1 MTNLWSH
8 KAPDQPNDAES
19 YSPMNQVPT
28 VALSALIKPWSG
40 SHAHAKIEKTSA
52 SQNANET
59 TSPGSHLPNAPNAH
73 PLADNLAGNQ
83 RLFLECLHMLL
94 VNPGRTPLGIVSVL
108 ITQQASFMKK
118 VIIAEKQQS
127 ETNNNNNNNNHG
139 REPLAPDEVSVSS
152 NARTDPGPRIQ
163 DEYKDVNSAAS
174 APAQLTTS
182 KNQPSLDSVVSDVSA
197 DEWDTDRIDPALVEA
212 QKEIINRQDKQIQDF
227 AAKQQENQ
235 ETIGQLAAQ
244 QQENQETIGQL
255 LTEQQASQQF
265 IDQQQ
270 TELLGKLE
278 AAHAQQVQLVQ
289 KHNEDVAKLY
299 SNKDEMMA
307 IIEGQHVGLKERDW
321 LLKGQKI
328 EHAER
333 LVQLAMG
340 KRSEATATSLKNP
353 VDNKDNKDNSE
364 SDEVTIQDLA
374 NFAKRKPPS
383 TVDNNH
389 SGRNQHN
396 NRKKN
401 QQRKKTAKHKDGS
414 IGSNTTSQTRNQS
427 KHKEVPVVYDWDT
440 DWDGTPLQKTLS
452 LEPKPL

>member
-1 MTNLWSH
+1 M
-8 KAPDQPNDAES
+8 
-19 YSPMNQVPT
+19 VR
-28 VALSALIKPWSG
+28 KPCSCKNG
-40 SHAHAKIEKTSA
+40 KNIGIT
-52 SQNANET
+52 NANET

-127 ETNNNNNNNNHG
+127 ETNNHG

-152 NARTDPGPRIQ
+152 NARTDPGPRVQ

-299 SNKDEMMA
+299 SNKDEMLA
-307 IIEGQHVGLKERDW
+307 IIEGQHIGLKERDW

-414 IGSNTTSQTRNQS
+414 IGSNTTSPTTNQS

-440 DWDGTPLQKTLS
+440 DWDGTPLKKTLNPD
-452 LEPKPL
+452 LKPP

>member
-1 MTNLWSH
+1 MLMQ
-8 KAPDQPNDAES
+8 KR
-19 YSPMNQVPT
+19 
-28 VALSALIKPWSG
+28 K
-40 SHAHAKIEKTSA
+40 KTSA

-73 PLADNLAGNQ
+73 PLANNLAGNQ

-152 NARTDPGPRIQ
+152 NARTDPGPRVQ

-244 QQENQETIGQL
+244 QQENQDTIGRL

-299 SNKDEMMA
+299 SNKDEMLA
-307 IIEGQHVGLKERDW
+307 IIEGQHIGLKERDW

-333 LVQLAMG
+333 LVQL
-340 KRSEATATSLKNP
+340 ATSLKNP

-374 NFAKRKPPS
+374 NFA
-383 TVDNNH
+383 DN
-389 SGRNQHN
+389 SKSESSSRNKHK
-396 NRKKN
+396 NRNKN
-401 QQRKKTAKHKDGS
+401 KHQKGKTAKPKD
-414 IGSNTTSQTRNQS
+414 
-427 KHKEVPVVYDWDT
+427 VPVVYDWDT
-440 DWDGTPLQKTLS
+440 DW
-452 LEPKPL
+452 EPP